1 MKITDLTLR
10 NVRWTLSDGG
20 NSTLGVVEITTDE
33 GISGHSFLGTTWR
46 GAGHDSPFL
55 FEVIKPL
62 ILGRDALQIGGIWND
77 LFGSRREISIRAI
90 GAIDVA
96 LWDIAG
102 KQAGLPVHQLL
113 GSVRSEVAT
122 YGSTGGL
129 AGPAEYAEEA
139 ANYAKTGWQAYK
151 IHPSRNPDID
161 IDIVRA
167 VRDAIGNQM
176 RLMLDPVSGYSYE
189 DAVRVGLVLDELD
202 FEWFED
208 PIGDADLHGYRGLRE
223 KIKTPVMATEYAPG
237 GFHGMQSWITE
248 RATDMLR
255 GDVTVKGGITP
266 LMKIAHLA
274 EAFGM
279 RCEIHHGGNALANI
293 ANLHVTMAIS
303 NCKYYEVIV
312 NDPSYVFGLT
322 SIPAVDEQGMIHAPQ
337 MPGIGAQI
345 DFDTLDDHTESFVD

>member
-10 NVRWTLSDGG
+10 NVRWPLSDGG

-46 GAGHDSPFL
+46 GAQFDSPFL
-55 FEVIKPL
+55 IEVAKPL
-62 ILGRDALQIGGIWND
+62 LVGRDPLQIGGIWNG
-77 LFGSRREISIRAI
+77 LFGSRREVSMRAI
-90 GAIDVA
+90 GAVDVA

-102 KQAGLPVHQLL
+102 KRAGLPVHQLL
-113 GSVRSEVAT
+113 GSVRSEVPA

-129 AGPAEYAEEA
+129 AGPAEYATEA
-139 ANYAKTGWQAYK
+139 SKYAETGWQAYK
-151 IHPSRNPDID
+151 IHPTRDPEID
-161 IDIVRA
+161 IDIVRVVRTA
-167 VRDAIGNQM
+167 VGDGM
-176 RLMLDPVSGYSYE
+176 VLMLDPVSGYSYE
-189 DAVRVGLVLDELD
+189 DALRVGLVLDELE

-208 PIGDADLHGYRGLRE
+208 PIADADLHGYRRLRD
-223 KIKTPVMATEYAPG
+223 KINTPVMATEYAPG
-237 GFHGMQSWITE
+237 GFHGMQAWITQQ
-248 RATDMLR
+248 ATDMLR

-279 RCEIHHGGNALANI
+279 RCEIHHAGNALANI

-312 NDPSYVFGLT
+312 NEQAYEFGLKSVPT
-322 SIPAVDEQGMIHAPQ
+322 VDGNGMIHAPQ
-337 MPGIGAQI
+337 TPGIGAQI
-345 DFDTLDDHTESFVD
+345 DFDTLDDHTESIVD